1 MSPAPGAV
9 ISGSDS
15 EVAGMGVLAVEQA
28 TAIRRTAMQI
38 RLDRRD
44 ARIGRRWV
52 DINGTSV

>member
-1 MSPAPGAV
+1 
-9 ISGSDS
+9 
-15 EVAGMGVLAVEQA
+15 MGVLAVEQA